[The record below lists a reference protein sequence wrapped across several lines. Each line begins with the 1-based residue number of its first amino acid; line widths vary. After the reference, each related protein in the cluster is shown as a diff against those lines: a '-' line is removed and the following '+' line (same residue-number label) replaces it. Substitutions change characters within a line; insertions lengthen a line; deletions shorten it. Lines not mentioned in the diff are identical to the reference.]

1 MQYKI
6 VFKYIVTRYNILAFA
21 MSNAYDIILLIL
33 NCKKYREKAIV
44 QKNTWLKTIPS
55 NIKYYHV
62 IGDKEIC
69 NGQDIYVDDNESV
82 IYTNTLDDYNSL
94 PSKVI
99 TALAGIHSQ
108 FDFKYVFK
116 TDDDQDLTLNDFFIQ
131 LQKQLMNS
139 QYNYGGY
146 IINWSGGASEY
157 FNTHDCLPRHL
168 YLKPTIYAT
177 GRFYLLSRTAV
188 EDLITKRED
197 IEKQFIEDH
206 AIGLFLDARLKKCWL
221 QILTSTVFADH
232 NPAFKDPSNN
242 PLF

>member
-1 MQYKI
+1 
-6 VFKYIVTRYNILAFA
+6 
-21 MSNAYDIILLIL
+21 MSNSYDIILLIL

-62 IGDKEIC
+62 IGDKEKC

-99 TALAGIHSQ
+99 TALAGIHSK

-116 TDDDQDLTLNDFFIQ
+116 TDDDQDLRIDDFFIQ
-131 LQKQLMNS
+131 LQQALTMS
-139 QYNYGGY
+139 QYHYGGF
-146 IINWSGGASEY
+146 IISCTEHISDY
-157 FNTHDCLPRHL
+157 CKVHDCLPRDL
-168 YLKPTIYAT
+168 YMKSATYAT
-177 GRFYLLSRTAV
+177 GRFYLLSRLAV
-188 EDLITKRED
+188 GDLITKRED

-206 AIGLFLDARLKKCWL
+206 AIGLFIDKQFIKSALDVNTLIAFSDLDAAFNNANNERLFLIDIRK
-221 QILTSTVFADH
+221 
-232 NPAFKDPSNN
+232 N
-242 PLF
+242 

>member
-1 MQYKI
+1 
-6 VFKYIVTRYNILAFA
+6 
-21 MSNAYDIILLIL
+21 MSNSYDIILLII

-62 IGDKEIC
+62 IGDKEKC

-108 FDFKYVFK
+108 FDFKYVYK
-116 TDDDQDLTLNDFFIQ
+116 TDDDQDLTLADFFIR
-131 LQKQLMNS
+131 LQHELLKS
-139 QYNYGGY
+139 QYHYGGFIAPCPDHISDY
-146 IINWSGGASEY
+146 Y
-157 FNTHDCLPRHL
+157 KVHDCLPRDL
-168 YLKPTIYAT
+168 YIKSTTYST
-177 GRFYLLSRTAV
+177 GRFYLLSRMAV
-188 EDLITKRED
+188 EDLITKREG
-197 IEKQFIEDH
+197 IEKQIIEDH
-206 AIGLFLDARLKKCWL
+206 AIGLFLDARFKAGALE
-221 QILTSTVFADH
+221 IFTPIAFADH
-232 NPAFKDPSNN
+232 NTTFKDPFNN

>member
-1 MQYKI
+1 
-6 VFKYIVTRYNILAFA
+6 
-21 MSNAYDIILLIL
+21 MSNSYDIILLIL

-62 IGDKEIC
+62 IGDKEKC
-69 NGQDIYVDDNESV
+69 NGEDIYVDENDRV

-99 TALAGIHSQ
+99 TALAGIHSK

-116 TDDDQDLTLNDFFIQ
+116 TDDDQDLTINDFFIQ
-131 LQKQLMNS
+131 LQKQLMKS
-139 QYNYGGY
+139 QCHYGGY
-146 IINWSGGASEY
+146 ILPCHDQISDY
-157 FNTHDCLPRHL
+157 YKTHDCLPRDLHL
-168 YLKPTIYAT
+168 KRTIYAT

-188 EDLITKRED
+188 EDLIAKRED

-206 AIGLFLDARLKKCWL
+206 AIGLFLDSRLKRYSL
-221 QILTSTVFADH
+221 EIFTLIAFADH
-232 NPAFKDPSNN
+232 NTVYVDKDKN

>member
-1 MQYKI
+1 MRI
-6 VFKYIVTRYNILAFA
+6 MTNH
-21 MSNAYDIILLIL
+21 YDIILLIL

-62 IGDKEIC
+62 IGDKEKC
-69 NGQDIYVDDNESV
+69 NGLDIYVDENESV

-99 TALAGIHSQ
+99 TALAGVYSN

-131 LQKQLMNS
+131 LQKQLVNS

-146 IINWSGGASEY
+146 IINCSGGVSDY
-157 FNTHDCLPRHL
+157 FNTHDCLPRDL

-177 GRFYLLSRTAV
+177 GRFYFLSRTAV

-206 AIGLFLDARLKKCWL
+206 AIGLFLDTRLKKCSL
-221 QILTSTVFADH
+221 EIFTLIAFADH
-232 NPAFKDPSNN
+232 NTTFKDPFNN

>member
-1 MQYKI
+1 
-6 VFKYIVTRYNILAFA
+6 
-21 MSNAYDIILLIL
+21 MSNSYDIILLIL

-99 TALAGIHSQ
+99 TALAGIHSK

-116 TDDDQDLTLNDFFIQ
+116 TDDDQDLTIADFFIR
-131 LQKQLMNS
+131 LQNELVKS
-139 QYNYGGY
+139 QYHYGGF
-146 IINWSGGASEY
+146 IIQNQEKISDY
-157 FNTHDCLPRHL
+157 YKVHDCLPQDIHL
-168 YLKPTIYAT
+168 KCTIYAT

-188 EDLITKRED
+188 EDLIYKREE

-206 AIGLFLDARLKKCWL
+206 AIGLFLDSRFKTGAL
-221 QILTSTVFADH
+221 QIFTLIAFADH
-232 NPAFKDPSNN
+232 NTVFIDKFNN

>member
-1 MQYKI
+1 
-6 VFKYIVTRYNILAFA
+6 
-21 MSNAYDIILLIL
+21 MSNNYDIILLIL

-62 IGDKEIC
+62 IGDKEKC

-99 TALAGIHSQ
+99 TALAGIHSK

-116 TDDDQDLTLNDFFIQ
+116 TDDDQDLTIGDFFIR
-131 LQKQLMNS
+131 LQTELMKS
-139 QYNYGGY
+139 QYHYGGFLIENQAQISDY
-146 IINWSGGASEY
+146 Y
-157 FNTHDCLPRHL
+157 KTHDCLPIDI
-168 YLKPTIYAT
+168 YLKRTIYAT
-177 GRFYLLSRTAV
+177 GRFYLLSRLAV

-206 AIGLFLDARLKKCWL
+206 AIGLFMDARLKKCSL
-221 QILTSTVFADH
+221 EIFTLIAFADH
-232 NPAFKDPSNN
+232 NTVFIDKFNN

>member
-1 MQYKI
+1 
-6 VFKYIVTRYNILAFA
+6 
-21 MSNAYDIILLIL
+21 MSNSYDIILLIL

-62 IGDKEIC
+62 IGDKEKC
-69 NGQDIYVDDNESV
+69 NGQDIYVDENESI

-99 TALAGIHSQ
+99 TALAGIHSK

-116 TDDDQDLTLNDFFIQ
+116 TDDDQDLTIADFFIQ
-131 LQKQLMNS
+131 LQRELTKS
-139 QYNYGGY
+139 QYHYGGFLIQNPAKISDY
-146 IINWSGGASEY
+146 YEVHY
-157 FNTHDCLPRHL
+157 CLPRDL
-168 YLKPTIYAT
+168 YLNRTVYAT
-177 GRFYLLSRTAV
+177 GRFYLLSRMAV
-188 EDLITKRED
+188 EDLINKREG

-206 AIGLFLDARLKKCWL
+206 AIGLFLDNRFKQGALE
-221 QILTSTVFADH
+221 IFSPIAFADH
-232 NPAFKDPSNN
+232 NTVFIDKFNN